1 MTPEQ
6 IAENIQQIQQKIAVI
21 ETTQKNDNA
30 RIEENKALIKPLI
43 TQLERLATNFEH
55 LIVQVKGSNE
65 RMDKI
70 VENTEVRLEDQGERI
85 SKLNTITGKL
95 SVITDKL
102 IERMNDVEA
111 DVDRLKTKGSKRLDY
126 ILDGIIGKVI
136 CVVLGA
142 VLMAILYYIGVGRL

>member
-1 MTPEQ
+1 VNQEQ
-6 IAENIQQIQQKIAVI
+6 ITQNIQMIQQKIAII
-21 ETTQKNDNA
+21 ETKQKTDHG

-55 LIVQVKGSNE
+55 LITQVKGSNE

-70 VENTEVRLEDQGERI
+70 VENTENRLKSQGERA
-85 SKLNTITGKL
+85 GKL
-95 SVITDKL
+95 EIAAESQSIISQKL
-102 IERMNDVEA
+102 LKRMDDVEA
-111 DVDRLKTKGSKRLDY
+111 DVDDLKTKGSKRLDG

-142 VLMAILYYIGVGRL
+142 ALMAFLHQVGL